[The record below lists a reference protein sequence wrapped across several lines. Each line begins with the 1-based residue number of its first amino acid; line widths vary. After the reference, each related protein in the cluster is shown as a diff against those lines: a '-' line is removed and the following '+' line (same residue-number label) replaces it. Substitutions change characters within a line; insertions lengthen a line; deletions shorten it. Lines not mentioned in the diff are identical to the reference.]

1 MTQRKPFGIH
11 FILDADQC
19 KGDLQ
24 DKKHI
29 QSFIDT
35 LVDKL
40 DMKKKG
46 ETVFEYVITYNKVV
60 KVRQRKLN
68 KFFEDNPDIVGWS
81 VVQII
86 SLSNITIHINEISRT
101 IYLDVFTCGDLDD
114 SKVTLL
120 VSDFFKPTKIKKQII
135 YRDARS

>member
-1 MTQRKPFGIH
+1 MQQKKAFGIH

-19 KGDLQ
+19 QGDLK
-24 DKKHI
+24 DKRYI

-35 LVDKL
+35 LVETL
-40 DMKKKG
+40 GMKKKG
-46 ETVFEYVITYNKVV
+46 ETVFEY
-60 KVRQRKLN
+60 
-68 KFFEDNPDIVGWS
+68 FEDNDYNRERDIVGWS

-101 IYLDVFTCGDLDD
+101 IYLDCFTCGELDD

-120 VSDFFKPTKIKKQII
+120 FSDFFKPTKMKKQII
-135 YRDARS
+135 YRDARN

>member
-1 MTQRKPFGIH
+1 MTKRKPFGIH

-19 KGDLQ
+19 EGDLKN
-24 DKKHI
+24 KKHI

-46 ETVFEYVITYNKVV
+46 ETVFEY
-60 KVRQRKLN
+60 
-68 KFFEDNPDIVGWS
+68 FEDNDYNRERDIVGWS

-114 SKVTLL
+114 SKVNLL

>member
-1 MTQRKPFGIH
+1 MTKRKPFGIH

-19 KGDLQ
+19 EGDLK

-46 ETVFEYVITYNKVV
+46 ETVFEY
-60 KVRQRKLN
+60 
-68 KFFEDNPDIVGWS
+68 FEDNDYNRERDIVGWS

>member
-1 MTQRKPFGIH
+1 MTKRKPFGIH

-19 KGDLQ
+19 EGDLK

-35 LVDKL
+35 IVDKL
-40 DMKKKG
+40 EMKKKG
-46 ETVFEYVITYNKVV
+46 ETVFEY
-60 KVRQRKLN
+60 
-68 KFFEDNPDIVGWS
+68 FEDNDYNRERDIVGWS

-101 IYLDVFTCGDLDD
+101 IYLDCFTCGDLDD